1 MKSPKNPWQKLL
13 QEHIYNRFTPPRPE
27 GFYTRPEIAKLW
39 GLKTNTTARL
49 IKDMMKNKKLEMR
62 KHPFLI
68 ATASKPAIRQLQIY
82 KILPTKPP
90 SK

>member
-1 MKSPKNPWQKLL
+1 
-13 QEHIYNRFTPPRPE
+13 
-27 GFYTRPEIAKLW
+27 
-39 GLKTNTTARL
+39 LKTNTTARL

-90 SK
+90 RK